1 MSSVVVPPGQSPP
14 FEVIDSDH
22 RGGVIII
29 VAACSL
35 VLSLVAVLIRVYVRL
50 LLSPPFG
57 LDDHVLLGATVGDP
71 KPLNSIIILCAFS
84 SFSFRF

>member
-14 FEVIDSDH
+14 FEVIDGDH

-29 VAACSL
+29 VAACAL
-35 VLSLVAVLIRVYVRL
+35 VLSLVAILIRVYVRL

-57 LDDHVLLGATVGDP
+57 LDDHVLVVATVGDR
-71 KPLNSIIILCAFS
+71 KPLNSIYFCAFLA
-84 SFSFRF
+84 FFFPL